1 MITLTRLNGDII
13 TVNAELIETVE
24 ATPDSIITLTTGKKF
39 VVKESVEEII
49 AKTIT
54 YKQAIY
60 HRAVSL

>member
-49 AKTIT
+49 AKTVT